1 VSQPAAHLSVNTLK
15 ALKSCNI
22 FVKFD
27 FSLPRTYT
35 GIALE
40 KFHLN
45 KIKSVGGV
53 DGSKGNS
60 NSCSSG
66 GMVVVVI
73 VNMGK

>member
-1 VSQPAAHLSVNTLK
+1 M
-15 ALKSCNI
+15 
-22 FVKFD
+22 KFD